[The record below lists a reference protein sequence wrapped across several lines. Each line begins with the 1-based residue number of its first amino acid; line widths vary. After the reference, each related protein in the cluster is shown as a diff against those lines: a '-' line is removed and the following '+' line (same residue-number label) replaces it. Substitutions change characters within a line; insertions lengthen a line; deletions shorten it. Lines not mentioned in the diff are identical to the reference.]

1 MIASLGRGAKPA
13 PYSEGPIYAQK
24 PQCRCDGLAGLWAL
38 LCHFDNAMVQS
49 AGAKPMKIAGVSPNF
64 RGATALQCRGL
75 VSFAMCHRLRQLLFA
90 LLAFG
95 LLSPVVACKD
105 TPTIPGTEIPDT
117 EDNRDIL
124 RVLERYRTSFVRRDA
139 AGVLSTADPS
149 YYDAAG
155 TDDPTDD
162 IAYSELAPM
171 LRERLAQLEAIRFT
185 IDYLEISVVQDRAV
199 VKVWIDASFQLRS
212 IADPETGNVRVQARH
227 TRKQDHAMFEL
238 VNDSGAWRITK
249 GL

>member
-1 MIASLGRGAKPA
+1 MKFGEVSPKVPLVASLAEARDRRG
-13 PYSEGPIYAQK
+13 S
-24 PQCRCDGLAGLWAL
+24 
-38 LCHFDNAMVQS
+38 AM
-49 AGAKPMKIAGVSPNF
+49 
-64 RGATALQCRGL
+64 
-75 VSFAMCHRLRQLLFA
+75 RLRLRT
-90 LLAFG
+90 
-95 LLSPVVACKD
+95 LLSCLLVLGLSSSTVACKD

-117 EDNRDIL
+117 EENKDIL

-139 AGVLSTADPS
+139 AGVLATAHPS
-149 YYDAAG
+149 YYDTAG

-162 IAYSELAPM
+162 IEYSELGPI

-185 IDYLEISVVQDRAV
+185 IDYLEINVVQDRAV

-212 IADPETGNVRVQARH
+212 IVDEESGLPRVDGRH

-238 VNDSGAWRITK
+238 VRDDGAWRITS